1 MARPSTFRLFF
12 CALITCPLVAQTSPG
27 TNVAAPGYDAL
38 AQASGAISS
47 PLTQPTLTPGALLLL
62 ELEGRFAKA
71 VETGGGKAFGAS
83 FAADGITLNH
93 SKPAGLGPTPIAPLA
108 PSDPQTHQPT
118 LVPHGAQIGPSD
130 ATG

>member
-38 AQASGAISS
+38 AQASGAISN

-71 VETGGGKAFGAS
+71 VETGGGKVVGVW
-83 FAADGITLNH
+83 FADHSHTLDN
-93 SKPAGLGPTPIAPLA
+93 SQTLA
-108 PSDPQTHQPT
+108 VARD
-118 LVPHGAQIGPSD
+118 
-130 ATG
+130 